1 MINGYQNLH
10 NMNLKIINCRLDLN
24 IALNHLLFR
33 AKISDLSDE
42 KKKVIL
48 TDAEAINNALQVISE
63 LQEQIE
69 LEYKIN
75 SRLNITNMEL
85 RKMLLDLQQKENETL
100 QEL

>member
-1 MINGYQNLH
+1 
-10 NMNLKIINCRLDLN
+10 MNLKIINCRLDLN

-33 AKISDLSDE
+33 VKLSDLSDE

-48 TDAEAINNALQVISE
+48 TDAEAINNALGLINE

-75 SRLNITNMEL
+75 SRLNLTNMEL

>member
-1 MINGYQNLH
+1 
-10 NMNLKIINCRLDLN
+10 MNLKIINCRLDLN

-33 AKISDLSDE
+33 AKLSDVSDE

-48 TDAEAINNALQVISE
+48 TDAEAINNALRLINE
-63 LQEQIE
+63 LQEEIE

-75 SRLNITNMEL
+75 SRLNLTNMEL

>member
-1 MINGYQNLH
+1 
-10 NMNLKIINCRLDLN
+10 MNLKIINCRLDLN

-33 AKISDLSDE
+33 AKLSDLSDE

-48 TDAEAINNALQVISE
+48 TDAEAINNALRLINE

-75 SRLNITNMEL
+75 SRLNLTNMEL
-85 RKMLLDLQQKENETL
+85 RKMLLDLQQKEIEI
-100 QEL
+100 

>member
-1 MINGYQNLH
+1 
-10 NMNLKIINCRLDLN
+10 MNLKIINCRLDLN

-33 AKISDLSDE
+33 AKLSDVSDE

-48 TDAEAINNALQVISE
+48 TDAEAINNALGLINE

-75 SRLNITNMEL
+75 SRLNLTNMEL

>member
-1 MINGYQNLH
+1 
-10 NMNLKIINCRLDLN
+10 MNLKIINCRLDLN

-33 AKISDLSDE
+33 AKLSDVSDE

>member
-1 MINGYQNLH
+1 
-10 NMNLKIINCRLDLN
+10 MNLKIINCRLDLN

-75 SRLNITNMEL
+75 SRLNLTNMEL
-85 RKMLLDLQQKENETL
+85 RKMLLDLQQKEVEI
-100 QEL
+100 

>member
-1 MINGYQNLH
+1 
-10 NMNLKIINCRLDLN
+10 MNLKIINCRLDLN

-33 AKISDLSDE
+33 AKLSDLSDE

-48 TDAEAINNALQVISE
+48 TDAEAINNALRLINE
-63 LQEQIE
+63 LQEE
-69 LEYKIN
+69 LDKEYQRN
-75 SRLNITNMEL
+75 SRLHLSNLEL

>member
-1 MINGYQNLH
+1 
-10 NMNLKIINCRLDLN
+10 MNLKIINCRLDLN

-33 AKISDLSDE
+33 AKLSDLSDE

-48 TDAEAINNALQVISE
+48 TDAEAINNALGLINE

-75 SRLNITNMEL
+75 SRLNLTNMEL
-85 RKMLLDLQQKENETL
+85 RKMLLDLQQKEVEI
-100 QEL
+100 

>member
-1 MINGYQNLH
+1 
-10 NMNLKIINCRLDLN
+10 MNLKIINCRLDLN

-33 AKISDLSDE
+33 AKLSDVSDE

-48 TDAEAINNALQVISE
+48 TDAEAINNALGLINE

-75 SRLNITNMEL
+75 SRLNLTNMEL
-85 RKMLLDLQQKENETL
+85 RKMLLDLQQKEVEI
-100 QEL
+100 